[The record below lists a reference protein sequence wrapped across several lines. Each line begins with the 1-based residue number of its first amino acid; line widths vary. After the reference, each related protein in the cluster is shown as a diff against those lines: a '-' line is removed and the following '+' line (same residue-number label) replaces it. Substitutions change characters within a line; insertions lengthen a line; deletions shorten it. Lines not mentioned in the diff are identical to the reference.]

1 MARPEGLP
9 MDRSTAEKKETSQ
22 KKRQAFQEVEVTGQ
36 FKNGRPVGNEERKWV
51 SGMANQKTNL
61 GHTKI
66 PASKATA
73 KSYGSAITD
82 VKQSRARNFSQK
94 YRTYCPL
101 QPLNRMQTVLW
112 QPNIQSNSKREKRN
126 AGRPARIV
134 RCRPRLLSLLTS
146 YRQSPSSSPRLR
158 TRRSRMVLK
167 VGTLEYLHTV
177 DMKPSRLSADS
188 GYRVMGKPGSG
199 WSRRKNGT
207 VRVPHQE
214 ETVPDTEKDA
224 PPPTRKR
231 VEGAELRDA

>member
-1 MARPEGLP
+1 ME
-9 MDRSTAEKKETSQ
+9 RSRAEKKKTGQ
-22 KKRQAFQEVEVTGQ
+22 KKRQAFQKAKHTGC
-36 FKNGRPVGNEERKWV
+36 FKNGRPVRDEERKWV

-73 KSYGSAITD
+73 KLYSSAMTAA
-82 VKQSRARNFSQK
+82 KEFRARSFSQK

-101 QPLNRMQTVLW
+101 QPFDRMQTVLS
-112 QPNIQSNSKREKRN
+112 QLNSPSNSKREKRN

-146 YRQSPSSSPRLR
+146 YLQSPSSSPRLS
-158 TRRSRMVLK
+158 TRRSMMVLK
-167 VGTLEYLHTV
+167 VGTLEYLHAV

-199 WSRRKNGT
+199 WSNCKNGT
-207 VRVPHQE
+207 FKVPHKE
-214 ETVPDTEKDA
+214 ERVPDTEKDA
-224 PPPTRKR
+224 PPPTKR
-231 VEGAELRDA
+231 RVLRAQSRTA